1 MDQDHIPGDNV
12 VECYL
17 RHELTPEERSRLEAH
32 LVDCEECRDRVLL
45 AEMFHVRN
53 GLVVQTKP
61 AAEEVEEEQ
70 TKPTVEIFFGQT
82 PYQQYRVTPLPK
94 RARFVAGLEPWQI
107 WLILT
112 VAALLLVLIP
122 TSYFVLTGQ

>member
-1 MDQDHIPGDNV
+1 M
-12 VECYL
+12 VESYL
-17 RHELTPEERSRLEAH
+17 HHQLTPEERTHFEAH
-32 LVDCEECRDRVLL
+32 LVDCEACRDRVLL

-53 GLVVQTKP
+53 GMARQTVHDEKKP
-61 AAEEVEEEQ
+61 AETEVE
-70 TKPTVEIFFGQT
+70 VVFSNT
-82 PYQQYRVTPLPK
+82 PYPHLRMAPLPK

-122 TSYFVLTGQ
+122 TSYFVLSAR